1 LTVDPALGL
10 FRVLDEDGCVE
21 PGTDSL
27 LSDESRLRIFREL
40 VRVRR
45 LDERLTA
52 LQRQG
57 ELGFH
62 GAVFGQEAVPV
73 GAAFGVE
80 AGDWVFPA
88 LRESAIMLVRGF
100 PLHLY
105 LAQAFGS
112 ARDVA
117 KGRQMPSHQSGR
129 RVNQVSWSSCI
140 GTQLPHAVGMAL
152 AARRARTATIA
163 LAFLGDGATSHP
175 DFHAALN
182 LAGVLRAGVVFVCQ
196 NNQYALSVPAARQ
209 TASAS
214 FAIKARGYGFPGVR
228 VDGNDVLAVQSSVRA
243 AAERARAG
251 GGPTLIE
258 CVTYRRGAHSTS
270 DDPSR
275 YRDPAEEREWAARD
289 PLLRFRQ
296 HLVSRGL
303 LDESRSAAVA
313 KAIDGEIDVALA
325 AARADPPPALATLW
339 EDVYAGQPWH
349 LLEQRIAH
357 ETAHRIDL
365 LARVL

>member
-1 LTVDPALGL
+1 MAPELGL
-10 FRVLDEDGCVE
+10 FRVLGEDGRAE
-21 PGTDSL
+21 PGADAAWP
-27 LSDESRLRIFREL
+27 DAVKLRMHREL

-62 GAVFGQEAVPV
+62 GLVFGQEAVPV

-88 LRESAIMLVRGF
+88 LRESAVMLVRGF
-100 PLHLY
+100 PLELY

-140 GTQLPHAVGMAL
+140 ATQLPQAVGMAL
-152 AARRARTATIA
+152 AARRAKADTIA

-196 NNQYALSVPAARQ
+196 NNHYALSVPVARQ

-214 FAIKARGYGFPGVR
+214 FAIKARAYGFPGVR
-228 VDGNDVLAVQSSVRA
+228 VDGNDVLAVAASVRA
-243 AAERARAG
+243 AAERARGG

-275 YRDPAEEREWAARD
+275 YREVAEEREWAARD
-289 PLLRFRQ
+289 PLTRFEKY
-296 HLVSRGL
+296 LVFRDL
-303 LDESRSAAVA
+303 IDETKAAESVAAV
-313 KAIDGEIDVALA
+313 DREIDAALA
-325 AARADPPPALATLW
+325 AARSDPPPPLATLW
-339 EDVYAGQPWH
+339 EDVYARPPWP
-349 LLEQRIAH
+349 LREQQIEH
-357 ETAHRIDL
+357 ETAHSVEVG
-365 LARVL
+365 ARVL